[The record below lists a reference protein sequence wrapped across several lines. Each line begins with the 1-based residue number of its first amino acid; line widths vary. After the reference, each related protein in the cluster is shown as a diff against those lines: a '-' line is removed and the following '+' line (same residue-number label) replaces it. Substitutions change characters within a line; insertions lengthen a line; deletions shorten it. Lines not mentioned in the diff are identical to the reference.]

1 MVHDQRDFIV
11 LQKLLNHYLVQW
23 VHTIHQHKKHQL
35 VIEFYEH
42 QENIDK
48 VQDYKLIVEIDKLV
62 FFENKVHILKDHF

>member
-1 MVHDQRDFIV
+1 
-11 LQKLLNHYLVQW
+11 
-23 VHTIHQHKKHQL
+23 